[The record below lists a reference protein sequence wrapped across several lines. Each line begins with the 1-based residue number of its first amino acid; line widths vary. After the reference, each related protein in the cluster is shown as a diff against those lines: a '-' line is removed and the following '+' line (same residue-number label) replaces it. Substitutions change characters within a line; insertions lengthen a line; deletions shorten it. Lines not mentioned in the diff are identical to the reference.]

1 MTAKC
6 ARRRAAIVVL
16 ALLGASTLLAA
27 AAGDPARAVRAVL
40 RLGLLM
46 EGAAYQGRDDVVLQR
61 TPFDCGPAALAN
73 LLAARGRPVPPV
85 DSLARLAGTTARG
98 TSLGAL
104 ALVAGRLGLRVEV
117 LHLEP
122 ASAPAPA
129 HLPMVAWVR
138 RSHFVVVLAGPS
150 DSVLTVVDP
159 QVGRYRIPVA
169 VFRRRW
175 SGEAMVP
182 VRPPR
187 S

>member
-1 MTAKC
+1 VTAKC

-16 ALLGASTLLAA
+16 AVSGAFSLLAA
-27 AAGDPARAVRAVL
+27 LAGDPARSVRALLRIVL
-40 RLGLLM
+40 LV
-46 EGAAYQGRDDVVLQR
+46 EGAVYLGQRDVVLQR

-73 LLAARGRPVPPV
+73 LLAVEGRRAPPV
-85 DSLARLAGTTARG
+85 DSLARLAGTSTRG

-104 ALVAGRLGLRVEV
+104 AEVAGRLGLSVEV
-117 LHLEP
+117 RRLDA

-129 HLPMVAWVR
+129 QLPMVAWVR
-138 RSHFVVVLAGPS
+138 RSHFVVVLAGPGES
-150 DSVLTVVDP
+150 TLTVVDP
-159 QVGRYRIPVA
+159 QVGRYSLPVA

-187 S
+187 T